1 MKDGLNKIKAFI
13 RSNWLFISLF
23 VFIIVITTVKL
34 PYDVEMPGGTI
45 DLGNRVYVDGKK
57 TNIDGTFNMAYVSVV
72 EGSIPYIV
80 MGAILPDW
88 EVVPQSDMK
97 YDNETSE
104 QALKR
109 DKLYLEQSIDY
120 ATVTAMAAAN
130 IPYKINSIENNITYI
145 SDEARTDL
153 EYGDKILTINGQV
166 LTDFNLISDLI
177 QKVKVGDTIKFDVLR
192 NGKKV
197 GAKAKVYEEKDRHY
211 IGVQVITTL
220 DYTSD
225 VNVKI
230 ETKAAESGPSGGMMM
245 ALMVYNALTKQDL
258 TKGRTIVG
266 TGTINLDGK
275 VGEIGG
281 VKYKLMGA
289 VDADADVFLVPKD
302 NYKEAVKAKKE
313 KGYDIEI
320 VKVDTLQDAIDY
332 LED

>member
-1 MKDGLNKIKAFI
+1 MKDSIKKIKSFI
-13 RSNWLFISLF
+13 LSNWLFLLLF
-23 VFIIVITTVKL
+23 IFIIVITTVKL

-45 DLGNRVYVDGKK
+45 DLGDRVYVDGKK
-57 TNIDGTFNMAYVSVV
+57 MDIDGTFNMAYVSVV
-72 EGSIPYIV
+72 EGSIPYII
-80 MGAILPDW
+80 MGALLPDW
-88 EVVPQSDMK
+88 DVVPQSDMM
-97 YDNETSE
+97 YDNETSD

-120 ATVTAMAAAN
+120 ATVTAMDAAK
-130 IPYKINSIENNITYI
+130 IPYTINSIENNITYI
-145 SDEARTDL
+145 SKEARTSL
-153 EYGDKILTINGQV
+153 EYGDKILTINGEK
-166 LTDFNLISDLI
+166 LTDYNVISDLI
-177 QKVKVGDTIKFDVLR
+177 QKVDVGDTIKFEVLR
-192 NGKKV
+192 DGNKTN
-197 GAKAKVYEEKDRHY
+197 AKAKVYEEKGKHY

-220 DYTSD
+220 DFTSD
-225 VNVKI
+225 VDVKI

-266 TGTINLDGK
+266 TGTISLDGK

-289 VDADADVFLVPKD
+289 VNADADIFLVPKG
-302 NYKEAVKAKKE
+302 NYEEAMDAKEE

-320 VKVDTLQDAIDY
+320 VEVDTLQDAIDY

>member
-13 RSNWLFISLF
+13 QSNWLFISLF

-145 SDEARTDL
+145 SEEARTDL